1 MFAAGIGVAALI
13 GAWAWSIWS
22 VETPEYRV
30 VDGDGAF
37 EVRRYAPMVTA
48 RVKRP
53 GDRGTAVRAAFG
65 PLSRYIFARDRAGE
79 KIAMTAPVTQE
90 PAASGW
96 TVSFIMPAGRTT
108 ADLPQPASDMSLVE
122 KKRAPRGG
130 GALLGQ
136 LDRRPLRPF
145 RPAARRVGPSMWPRP
160 RRAAR
165 IRLLQRPVHARLSAA
180 QRSAASRG
188 RVTASWWQVSPTCS
202 GESLVSWLPL
212 LLMPVAGPLSERL
225 DL

>member
-108 ADLPQPASDMSLVE
+108 ADLPQPASDVSLVE
-122 KKRAPRGG
+122 KIARLVAAVRFSGRWTD
-130 GALLGQ
+130 ARFDRFARQ
-136 LDRRPLRPF
+136 LDEW
-145 RPAARRVGPSMWPRP
+145 AR
-160 RRAAR
+160 AR
-165 IRLLQRPVHARLSAA
+165 GLAP
-180 QRSAASRG
+180 
-188 RVTASWWQVSPTCS
+188 
-202 GESLVSWLPL
+202 
-212 LLMPVAGPLSERL
+212 AGPPEYAYYNDPFTPGFLRRNEVL
-225 DL
+225 FPMAE